1 MVGVAADSGGAVG
14 AAAGGGVLGTA
25 ITTVGVESPP
35 TPGVASG
42 AIATRS
48 DGAAE
53 GAGDS
58 SAGSMRTGCGAAA
71 PRAGVR
77 TAAREVRRAAVRG
90 AGGAAGARSMT
101 GGVVDASGGGGVT
114 AGGDCGSAAPFLSR
128 ATSLSGATSARATS
142 VARPAV
148 AGASCRASHAEP
160 RVPYEIQAKPGDADD
175 ANGGAHERATN
186 APPTNRTLCRP
197 VSALAPFEITL
208 KPFAVVHELPPGLG
222 RKTGAASSQ
231 GGDLSKS
238 QTAA

>member
-48 DGAAE
+48 DAAAE
-53 GAGDS
+53 GAVDS
-58 SAGSMRTGCGAAA
+58 SATGCGAAA

-77 TAAREVRRAAVRG
+77 TAAREARRAAVRG

-186 APPTNRTLCRP
+186 AAPMDRTLCRP
-197 VSALAPFEITL
+197 VGALAPFEIML
-208 KPFAVVHELPPGLG
+208 KSLAVVHELPPGLG
-222 RKTGAASSQ
+222 RKAGAVSSQ
-231 GGDLSKS
+231 AGDLLKS
-238 QTAA
+238 QTAAWS